1 LITAISDWSAQTP
14 IQAVG
19 HWAARSS
26 GKLSAAASPQVQGSR
41 LIAHPLELVVA
52 IQLYLDG
59 KRCSTI
65 ASSLT
70 WSIVILEHS
79 HYLIAFS
86 PAPPPFPAAPHPVT
100 SIRSSSNF
108 SSELLPPAA
117 VVTTPIPAVV
127 VALV

>member
-1 LITAISDWSAQTP
+1 LITATSDWSAQTP

-26 GKLSAAASPQVQGSR
+26 GKLSAAASSPQVQGSH

-52 IQLYLDG
+52 IQLYRDG

-79 HYLIAFS
+79 HYLITFSS
-86 PAPPPFPAAPHPVT
+86 PAALPSCPA
-100 SIRSSSNF
+100 SSYVY
-108 SSELLPPAA
+108 PQ
-117 VVTTPIPAVV
+117 
-127 VALV
+127 